1 MKYFFSLA
9 LIGLSVVAAASSRA
23 QTQQNGA
30 YSVPLTNSIPGYDFR
45 ISPRPSVRCPEWL
58 RKTIALELK
67 DAPSPEA
74 IEDVLKLAEVP
85 MLVEPSS
92 RSRLPGGY
100 VTGRSGKGVPM
111 ALYGRQVSLVAR
123 SITVEDALQEI
134 ARQAQV
140 DLEFYSLPQGRWRV
154 VVREA
159 ELQSANNLFIAGAPQ
174 KALVS
179 PDIARA
185 LEQASNDAN
194 DISLPDA
201 STAKKSDARGG
212 FGGGR
217 GGGGAPGALASRGWN
232 SLPVVQ
238 SLARPPAP
246 GISEKLTT
254 LDIRRKSLRECFDAV
269 LKPTGLSYV
278 LEGDFP
284 LAPLRTFAFEDVPL
298 DLALDLM
305 VASGRIGWSAEL
317 RDGKPYIKIGKR
329 YAPKP

>member
-9 LIGLSVVAAASSRA
+9 LIGLFVVAAASSRA

-58 RKTIALELK
+58 RKVIALELK
-67 DAPSPEA
+67 DMPSPEA

-140 DLEFYSLPQGRWRV
+140 DLEFYNLPQGRWRV

-159 ELQSANNLFIAGAPQ
+159 ELQSANSIFIAGVPQ
-174 KALVS
+174 KAIVS

-194 DISLPDA
+194 DISLPESSA
-201 STAKKSDARGG
+201 AMAKKSDARAG

-217 GGGGAPGALASRGWN
+217 SSSPAPMRRALT

>member
-1 MKYFFSLA
+1 MKLFFNLA
-9 LIGLSVVAAASSRA
+9 LIGLLSAGALA
-23 QTQQNGA
+23 QTPQQNGA
-30 YSVPLTNSIPGYDFR
+30 FSIPLTSNVPGYDFR
-45 ISPRPSVRCPEWL
+45 ISPRTTVRCPEWL

-67 DAPSPEA
+67 DTPSPEA

-85 MLVEPSS
+85 TLVDASS

-100 VTGRSGKGVPM
+100 VTGRSGRGVPM
-111 ALYGRQVSLVAR
+111 ALYGRQVSLSVKNV
-123 SITVEDALQEI
+123 TVEDALQEI

-174 KALVS
+174 KAIVS
-179 PDIARA
+179 PEIARA
-185 LEQASNDAN
+185 LEQANNDV
-194 DISLPDA
+194 SELSRSDA
-201 STAKKSDARGG
+201 SVDTRNGGRGG
-212 FGGGR
+212 FGGGN
-217 GGGGAPGALASRGWN
+217 LAAKRS

-246 GISEKLTT
+246 GISERLVT
-254 LDIRRKSLRECFDAV
+254 LDVRKKSLRECFDAV
-269 LKPTGLSYV
+269 LKPTGVSYA

-284 LAPLRTFAFEDVPL
+284 LTPLRTFAFEDVPL

-317 RDGKPYIKIGKR
+317 RDGKPHIKIGRR
-329 YAPKP
+329 YAPKPQ